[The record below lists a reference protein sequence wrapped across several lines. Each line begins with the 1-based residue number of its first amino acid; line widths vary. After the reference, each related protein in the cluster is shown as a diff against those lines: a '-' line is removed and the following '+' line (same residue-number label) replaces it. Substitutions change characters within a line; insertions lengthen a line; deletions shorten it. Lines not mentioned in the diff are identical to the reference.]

1 VESKKK
7 KESMNFRKYYSLIV
21 FTLGIFLLFTFF
33 WFLGIIKNPF
43 LKKELRIEDT
53 NVLVDDIK
61 VISQLFTSSY
71 YTEIVVDSVKKV
83 PGVFSD
89 YTYQLVIVARGTAY
103 VGTELS
109 NLDTS
114 NIKVNKVGDKL
125 ECTLTIPPARIF
137 NTVVNPSGFSIF
149 IDNKNFTPEEVQAT
163 KDKALRKIELS
174 AIESGIL
181 QKANERSTK
190 LFQDLLLGMGFS
202 KVIINIK

>member
-1 VESKKK
+1 
-7 KESMNFRKYYSLIV
+7 
-21 FTLGIFLLFTFF
+21 LGIFLLFTLF
-33 WFLGIIKNPF
+33 WFLGIVKNPF

-83 PGVFSD
+83 PGVFSN
-89 YTYQLVIVARGTAY
+89 YTHQLVIVARGTAY

-149 IDNKNFTPEEVQAT
+149 IDNKYFTPEEVLAT
-163 KDKALRKIELS
+163 KVKALRKIELS